1 MKLYVIPYDWLI
13 LENIT
18 QKLPIPAQYQERVLF
33 CWSRCKNNIVELL
46 IVSFYLLNLLLIN
59 MG

>member
-33 CWSRCKNNIVELL
+33 C
-46 IVSFYLLNLLLIN
+46 
-59 MG
+59 